1 MSYIKD
7 SGCFQENIKTLECIP
22 DDAILVTG
30 DVVGLYSKKIFEK
43 DINYQLDQDDRIY
56 VK

>member
-7 SGCFQENIKTLECIP
+7 SGPFQENIKTLECIP